1 MRSNSFDSSSSL
13 QIGKTKR
20 KPARCPCRAVILRTP
35 TTGPCK
41 TWLNWLHADLQMKW
55 LRDFASCVKATVRS
69 RCNPSQVPPEAHG
82 SRRRRSLAG
91 LWGRRL
97 LGYWSMPLARSKHP
111 GISSGTQRAISTCSR
126 RLVQGQSRAKG
137 LQLPALHLAARN
149 ALREKSGGRA
159 LMPETQTELE
169 EVPSRFTGKIL

>member
-1 MRSNSFDSSSSL
+1 MAARLRNVREGDSKISMQPKPGSSR
-13 QIGKTKR
+13 G
-20 KPARCPCRAVILRTP
+20 AR
-35 TTGPCK
+35 
-41 TWLNWLHADLQMKW
+41 
-55 LRDFASCVKATVRS
+55 VKL
-69 RCNPSQVPPEAHG
+69 
-82 SRRRRSLAG
+82 RRRSLAG

-111 GISSGTQRAISTCSR
+111 GIKSGTQRAISTCSR

-159 LMPETQTELE
+159 LMPETQTELK
-169 EVPSRFTGKIL
+169 EVPSRFTGNLL